1 MRNILEKYLISIEH
15 QNSPRL
21 QAFFAQNIF
30 KRNNLSFHVF
40 GMKGADLS
48 TAQYFK
54 LAVANRDRPL
64 SPAELGCTLSH
75 VQAMEH
81 FLETGRQ
88 YAIFFEDDAIQKYDF
103 SLDQL
108 EQEVINL
115 NLLPSFLL
123 SLGGIQLSFS
133 EKVKGT
139 FLASKLFGRNVM
151 AIHPY
156 YYKNLSSTY
165 AYMLDRQMAEILIK
179 YHQPPQGCDHWGGLS
194 SLENV
199 PHLYAT
205 YLFDHP
211 EIINGQTNSYIEQE
225 RLKVKGI
232 QNNKAQKSFYFQ
244 LINKLERLQLQK
256 YHD

>member
-1 MRNILEKYLISIEH
+1 
-15 QNSPRL
+15 
-21 QAFFAQNIF
+21 
-30 KRNNLSFHVF
+30 
-40 GMKGADLS
+40 
-48 TAQYFK
+48 
-54 LAVANRDRPL
+54 
-64 SPAELGCTLSH
+64 
-75 VQAMEH
+75 
-81 FLETGRQ
+81 
-88 YAIFFEDDAIQKYDF
+88 
-103 SLDQL
+103 
-108 EQEVINL
+108 
-115 NLLPSFLL
+115 
-123 SLGGIQLSFS
+123 
-133 EKVKGT
+133 
-139 FLASKLFGRNVM
+139 
-151 AIHPY
+151 
-156 YYKNLSSTY
+156 
-165 AYMLDRQMAEILIK
+165 MLDRQMAEILIK